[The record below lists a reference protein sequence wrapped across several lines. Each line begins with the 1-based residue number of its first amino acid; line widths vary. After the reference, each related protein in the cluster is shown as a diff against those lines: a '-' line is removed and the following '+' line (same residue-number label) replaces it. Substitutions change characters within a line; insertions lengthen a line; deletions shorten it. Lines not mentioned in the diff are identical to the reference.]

1 LVCGLALLA
10 VTANGQT
17 AAPLDSQRWAELRE
31 ELSYEEAPLPQPPA
45 EEPDRPVNLGPTA
58 KYLLIGLLA
67 LGVVVLLVIMLRDYW
82 RRRPAE
88 DSATP
93 AVQLEHIAEDRLT
106 MSEADALIAR
116 AVANEQWSVAIR
128 LHFLALLK
136 DLQDQGRITWRRDK
150 TNRDYNYELSGA
162 PDYGAFAQLVT
173 AYEAAWYGD
182 HPPTAAGYH
191 RLATAFQ
198 DFRSASRAYAS
209 TPSA

>member
-1 LVCGLALLA
+1 LLLA
-10 VTANGQT
+10 VPTSGQT
-17 AAPLDSQRWAELRE
+17 AAPLDSQRWTELRE
-31 ELSYEEAPLPQPPA
+31 ELSYEEASLPPPPPE
-45 EEPDRPVNLGPTA
+45 EEPDRSIDLGPTA

-67 LGVVVLLVIMLRDYW
+67 LGLAVLLVIVLRDYW
-82 RRRPAE
+82 RRRPAKE
-88 DSATP
+88 PVAA
-93 AVQLEHIAEDRLT
+93 AVQLEHVAEDQLT

-150 TNRDYNYELSGA
+150 TNRDYHYELSGA

-173 AYEAAWYGD
+173 AYETAWYGD

-191 RLATAFQ
+191 RLAAAFQ
-198 DFRSASRAYAS
+198 HFRSASRAYPNAS
-209 TPSA
+209 LS